1 MTRGVVG
8 TRNFNSVLQQLI
20 NPPSPDKP
28 EITRGGS
35 TLRVGDRI
43 IQLKND
49 YQREV
54 FNGDLGIIKAIDT
67 TEQEVII
74 QFDDREVVYD
84 N

>member
-1 MTRGVVG
+1 
-8 TRNFNSVLQQLI
+8 LQQLI
-20 NPPSPDKP
+20 NPPSPDKA

-54 FNGDLGIIKAIDT
+54 FNGDLGIVKAIDT

-74 QFDDREVVYD
+74 QFDDREVTYD
-84 N
+84 YADLNEINLA